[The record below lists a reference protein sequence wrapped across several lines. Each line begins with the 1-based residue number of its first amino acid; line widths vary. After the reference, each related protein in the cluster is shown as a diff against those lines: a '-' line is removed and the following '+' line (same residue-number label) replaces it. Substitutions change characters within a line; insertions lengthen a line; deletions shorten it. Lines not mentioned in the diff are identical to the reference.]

1 MFGKSRRERRITKV
15 ALEAQAEWAA
25 LSEVDKRPLRDAFES
40 STAAATRDGAV
51 LVARGRAARAASVV
65 RNLPA
70 RVSRT
75 PAAESPEAVHDTMV
89 VSSAQAWLLY
99 RRAAAFVCDADRAF
113 RPVRFVAFDVDGE
126 LQREVPRVIA
136 IRDRVPFTSAE
147 QRRLM
152 TSGTELDL
160 RLADVIAIARRLG
173 LDGATHQVYLLTA
186 PCQSGH
192 VSLPAVEAWRGPL
205 RRLLSSWSS
214 TGAPDAPVGRLQL
227 SR

>member
-1 MFGKSRRERRITKV
+1 MFGKSRRDRRFTEV

-40 STAAATRDGAV
+40 SSAAASRDRA
-51 LVARGRAARAASVV
+51 AWGRAARAASVV
-65 RNLPA
+65 RNLPS
-70 RVSRT
+70 RVART
-75 PAAESPEAVHDTMV
+75 PVAESPEAIQDTMV
-89 VSSAQAWLLY
+89 VSSPQAWLLY
-99 RRAAAFVCDADRAF
+99 RRTAAFVCESDRAF
-113 RPVRFVAFDVDGE
+113 RPVRFVAFDVNGE

-173 LDGATHQVYLLTA
+173 LDGDTHQVYLLTA

-192 VSLPAVEAWRGPL
+192 VSLPEIAAWRGPL
-205 RRLLSSWSS
+205 RRLLPSRSAG
-214 TGAPDAPVGRLQL
+214 GAAQAARVPVERLQL
-227 SR
+227 SH

>member
-1 MFGKSRRERRITKV
+1 MFGKSRRDRRFTEV

-40 STAAATRDGAV
+40 SSAAASRDRAA

-75 PAAESPEAVHDTMV
+75 PVAESAEAVHDTMV
-89 VSSAQAWLLY
+89 VSSPQAWLLY
-99 RRAAAFVCDADRAF
+99 RRAAAFVCEADRAF

-173 LDGATHQVYLLTA
+173 LDGTTHQVYLLTA
-186 PCQSGH
+186 QGLRAQQS
-192 VSLPAVEAWRGPL
+192 
-205 RRLLSSWSS
+205 
-214 TGAPDAPVGRLQL
+214 
-227 SR
+227 